1 MRWYLYLCLMLSM
14 CVQSAALLQLTAALT
29 VSEVEVSDSRSDAV
43 DSRTHRG
50 DQSSSLSSSYD
61 SMTPATTNYEPSVGS
76 SMDVEVSFDGSGDAA
91 SVSSDVE
98 TQDEAPTTDVDAT
111 AARDG
116 LQVVPAVDSD
126 YFFLDVLPS
135 QLPVA
140 IGASN
145 RWQGVFATQ
154 KIHAGSVICEYR
166 GNVIR
171 STDLL
176 LMRKDGDRTGTVD
189 LIGLDGAHY
198 VIMGDNICSLILDCT
213 AAVHRSFDR
222 SEIDALDQGEQH
234 HLINCLAPF
243 EHNAYFMRESGKVF
257 VAASRDIEPHEEI
270 YLNYGWYVACC
281 YT

>member
-1 MRWYLYLCLMLSM
+1 MRWYLCLMSSM
-14 CVQSAALLQLTAALT
+14 CAQFAAFLQLTTLFP
-29 VSEVEVSDSRSDAV
+29 VSEVEASDSRSDAV

-50 DQSSSLSSSYD
+50 DESSWSSSLSSSYD
-61 SMTPATTNYEPSVGS
+61 YMTPATTSYEPSMGS

-98 TQDEAPTTDVDAT
+98 TPDEGPT

-135 QLPVA
+135 QLPLA

-145 RWQGVFATQ
+145 RLQGVFATL

-222 SEIDALDQGEQH
+222 SEIDALDQGEQR
-234 HLINCLAPF
+234 HLINCIAPF
-243 EHNAYFMRESGKVF
+243 AHNAYFSRESGKVF
-257 VAASRDIEPHEEI
+257 VTASRDIEPHEEI
-270 YLNYGWYVACC
+270 YLNYGWYVAYC

>member
-1 MRWYLYLCLMLSM
+1 M
-14 CVQSAALLQLTAALT
+14 CVLSVGLTTSLIVNLIET
-29 VSEVEVSDSRSDAV
+29 SDNRSDAE

-50 DQSSSLSSSYD
+50 EESSSSSYD
-61 SMTPATTNYEPSVGS
+61 YMAPSYEPSKGS
-76 SMDVEVSFDGSGDAA
+76 SLGVEVSTDSSGDVAIQEEASTAA
-91 SVSSDVE
+91 V
-98 TQDEAPTTDVDAT
+98 APIVAT
-111 AARDG
+111 AAASDG
-116 LQVVPAVDSD
+116 IQVVPAVDSD

-140 IGASN
+140 IGASD

-154 KIHAGSVICEYR
+154 KIYAGSVICEYR

-176 LMRKDGDRTGTVD
+176 LIRKDGDRTGTVD

-213 AAVHRSFDR
+213 AAVHRSFDW
-222 SEIDALDQGEQH
+222 SEIDALDQGEQR

-243 EHNAYFMRESGKVF
+243 AHNAYFMRESGKVF

-270 YLNYGWYVACC
+270 YLNYGWYGTVLYVVLILLLLRCS
-281 YT
+281 